1 MSTKFLS
8 ERVQRVQPSATLAI
22 ADKARRLKE
31 AGRDIISLSTGEPD
45 FDTPEHIKEAAIKSI
60 QAGASK
66 YTAVDGISELKQA
79 IIKKLKN
86 DNALDYSAEN
96 ILVSCGAKHSL
107 YNICQAMLDTG
118 DEVIIPAPYWVS
130 YPAMAKLADATPVIV
145 KTTQAAKFK
154 ITPEQ
159 LEAAITENTRLLI
172 INSPSNPCAIN
183 YTADELKALA
193 VVLRK
198 HPQVFIV
205 SDDIYEHISW
215 SDKAFVNIAMLAPD
229 LKDRVI
235 IVNGVSKAY
244 AMTGW
249 RIGYI
254 AADAKL
260 TQAMKK
266 IQSQSTSNP
275 TAVAQ
280 YAALAA
286 LTGSHEP
293 VKEMCVHFKRRYE
306 MVYAGLN
313 AIDGVECLPTEGTF
327 YAFPNVEKVIAK
339 LGLKDDIELAGY
351 LLDNAGVAVVPGTA
365 FGAPGHFRMSY
376 ATNDEILE
384 SALERITKAFTA

>member
-1 MSTKFLS
+1 MSIKFLS
-8 ERVQRVQPSATLAI
+8 DRVQRVQPSATLAI
-22 ADKARRLKE
+22 ADKARQLKA
-31 AGRDIISLSTGEPD
+31 AGKDIISLSTGEPD
-45 FDTPEHIKEAAIKSI
+45 FDTPKHIKDAAIASI

-66 YTAVDGISELKQA
+66 YTAVDGIAELKTA
-79 IIKKLKN
+79 IIHKLKN
-86 DNALDYSAEN
+86 DNGLDYAAEN

-130 YPAMAKLADATPVIV
+130 YPAMTKLADASPVIV
-145 KTTQAAKFK
+145 KTTQSAEFK
-154 ITPEQ
+154 ITPTQ
-159 LEAAITENTRLLI
+159 LEEAITENTRLLI

-193 VVLRK
+193 EVLRK
-198 HPQVFIV
+198 HPQVFII
-205 SDDIYEHISW
+205 SDDIYEHITW
-215 SDKAFVNIAMLAPD
+215 SAEKFVNIAMVAPD

-235 IVNGVSKAY
+235 VVNGVSKAY

-254 AADAKL
+254 AADSQL
-260 TQAMKK
+260 TKAMKK

-286 LTGSHEP
+286 LTGPHEP
-293 VKEMCVHFKRRYE
+293 VTEMCVHFKRRYD

-313 AIDGVECLPTEGTF
+313 AIEGVDCLPTEGTF
-327 YAFPNVEKVIAK
+327 YAFPNVEKVITR
-339 LGLKDDIELAGY
+339 LGLKDDLELAGY
-351 LLDNAGVAVVPGTA
+351 LLENAGVAVVPGTA

-376 ATNDEILE
+376 ATSDEVLQ
-384 SALERITKAFTA
+384 SALERISKAFTA